1 MHSLAAVGVLYQH
14 RAEKVTRRVLHH
26 NLLCAV
32 AQARGRVPSAT
43 GVWVGARKLG
53 AVGVRISHGVSS
65 HGLAFNVS
73 PDLSAFDNI
82 VPCGSLAADAVTS
95 LAREMSRASSCSSS
109 AAAAAASKSSPSCS
123 ECSNGSLLQAAENV
137 LQLSLA
143 RALGYTQLLHVPQE
157 QLMQA
162 AA

>member
-1 MHSLAAVGVLYQH
+1 M
-14 RAEKVTRRVLHH
+14 TRRLLHH
-26 NLLCAV
+26 NLVCAV
-32 AQARGRVPSAT
+32 VQARGRVPSAT

-65 HGLAFNVS
+65 HGLVFNVS

-109 AAAAAASKSSPSCS
+109 AAAATAAAAAASKSSPLCS